1 MFLKNFLKS
10 QSVFNSLADE
20 NDLDALSRAIYVQ
33 EFPDASIIVQEG
45 KPGKELYLLVEGTI
59 KVTHYD
65 PLSGVLNIL
74 KHMKVGELFG
84 VLSLVDHLPSAASCV
99 AVGTVKVGILPRSG
113 YNLLAK
119 SSAPIA
125 LHFQLAV
132 ARQIGNDLR
141 HRNDTL
147 RGLIG

>member
-10 QSVFNSLADE
+10 ESVFGSLAE

-33 EFPDASIIVQEG
+33 EFPDAYTIVQEG
-45 KPGKELYLLVEGTI
+45 KQGKELYLLVEG
-59 KVTHYD
+59 KVNVTHYH
-65 PLSGVLNIL
+65 PLTGVLNVL
-74 KHMKVGELFG
+74 KVLEAGEVFG
-84 VLSLVDHLPSAASCV
+84 VLSLVDHLPSAATCV
-99 AVGTVKVGILPRSG
+99 AAGPVKVGILPRSA

-125 LHFQLAV
+125 LRFQLAV
-132 ARQIGNDLR
+132 ASQIANDLR

-147 RGLIG
+147 RSLIS

>member
-10 QSVFNSLADE
+10 QSIFSGLAE

-33 EFPDASIIVQEG
+33 EFPDAFTIVQEG
-45 KPGKELYLLVEGTI
+45 RQGKELYLLVEG
-59 KVTHYD
+59 KVRVTHYHT
-65 PLSGVLNIL
+65 LTGVLNVL
-74 KHMKVGELFG
+74 KELEVGEVFG
-84 VLSLVDHLPSAASCV
+84 VLSLVDHLPSAATCV
-99 AVGTVKVGILPRSG
+99 AAGPVKVGILPRSA

-125 LHFQLAV
+125 LRFQLAV
-132 ARQIGNDLR
+132 ARQIANDLR

-147 RGLIG
+147 RSLIG

>member
-1 MFLKNFLKS
+1 MLLKNFLKS
-10 QSVFNSLADE
+10 QSVFSGVAE
-20 NDLDALSRAIYVQ
+20 NDLDALSLAIYVQ

-45 KPGKELYLLVEGTI
+45 KQGKELYLLVEGKV
-59 KVTHYD
+59 KVTHYA
-65 PLSGVLNIL
+65 PLSGVLEVLNEL
-74 KHMKVGELFG
+74 KAGELFG

-99 AVGTVKVGILPRSG
+99 AVGAVKVGILPRTA

-125 LHFQLAV
+125 LNFQLAV
-132 ARQIGNDLR
+132 ARQIANDLR

-147 RGLIG
+147 RSLIG

>member
-1 MFLKNFLKS
+1 MLLKNFLKS
-10 QSVFNSLADE
+10 QSVFSSLAEEQDME
-20 NDLDALSRAIYVQ
+20 ALSRAIYVQ
-33 EFPDASIIVQEG
+33 EFPDASIIVREG
-45 KPGKELYLLVEGTI
+45 KQGKELYLLIEGKV

-65 PLSGVLNIL
+65 LLSGTPCVLKEL
-74 KHMKVGELFG
+74 KVGELFG
-84 VLSLVDHLPSAASCV
+84 VLSLMDHLPSAASCV
-99 AVGTVKVGILPRSG
+99 AVGTVKVGILPRVA

-125 LHFQLAV
+125 LNFQLAV
-132 ARQIGNDLR
+132 ARQIANDIR

>member
-1 MFLKNFLKS
+1 MLLKNFLKS
-10 QSVFNSLADE
+10 QSVFSGLAE
-20 NDLDALSRAIYVQ
+20 NDLDALSRAIYVR

-45 KPGKELYLLVEGTI
+45 KQGKELYLLVEGKV

-65 PLSGVLNIL
+65 PLSGVLGVL
-74 KHMKVGELFG
+74 KELKAGELFG

-99 AVGTVKVGILPRSG
+99 AVGAVKVGILPRTG

-125 LHFQLAV
+125 LNFQLAV
-132 ARQIGNDLR
+132 ARQIANDLR

>member
-10 QSVFNSLADE
+10 QSVFGGLAE

-33 EFPDASIIVQEG
+33 EFPDASTIVQEG
-45 KPGKELYLLVEGTI
+45 KQGKELYLLVEGKV
-59 KVTHYD
+59 KVTHYH
-65 PLSGVLNIL
+65 PLSGVLNVL
-74 KHMKVGELFG
+74 KELKAGELFG

-99 AVGTVKVGILPRSG
+99 AIGAVKVGILPRTA

-125 LHFQLAV
+125 LNFQLAV
-132 ARQIGNDLR
+132 ARQIANDLR

>member
-1 MFLKNFLKS
+1 MLLKNFLKS
-10 QSVFNSLADE
+10 QSVFSGVAE
-20 NDLDALSRAIYVQ
+20 NDLDALSLAIYVQ

-45 KPGKELYLLVEGTI
+45 KQGKELYLLVEGKV
-59 KVTHYD
+59 KVTHYA
-65 PLSGVLNIL
+65 PLSGVLEVLNEL
-74 KHMKVGELFG
+74 KAGELFG

-99 AVGTVKVGILPRSG
+99 AVGAVKVGILPRTA

-125 LHFQLAV
+125 LNFQLAV
-132 ARQIGNDLR
+132 AKQIANDLR

-147 RGLIG
+147 RSLIG

>member
-1 MFLKNFLKS
+1 MLLKNFLKS
-10 QSVFNSLADE
+10 QSVFSSVAE
-20 NDLDALSRAIYVQ
+20 NDLDALSLAIYVQ

-45 KPGKELYLLVEGTI
+45 KQGKELYLLVEGKV
-59 KVTHYD
+59 KVTHYA
-65 PLSGVLNIL
+65 PLSGVLEVLNEL
-74 KHMKVGELFG
+74 KAGELFG

-99 AVGTVKVGILPRSG
+99 AVGAVKVGILPRTA

-125 LHFQLAV
+125 LNFQLAV
-132 ARQIGNDLR
+132 AKQIANDLR

-147 RGLIG
+147 RSLIG

>member
-1 MFLKNFLKS
+1 MLLKNFLKS
-10 QSVFNSLADE
+10 QSVFSNLADE
-20 NDLDALSRAIYVQ
+20 QDLDALSRAIYVQ
-33 EFPDASIIVQEG
+33 EFPDASIIVKEG
-45 KPGKELYLLVEGTI
+45 KQGKELYLLIEGKV

-65 PLSGVLNIL
+65 PLSGTPCVLKEL
-74 KHMKVGELFG
+74 KVGELFS
-84 VLSLVDHLPSAASCV
+84 VLSLMDHLPSAASCV
-99 AVGTVKVGILPRSG
+99 AVGTVKVGILPRAA

-125 LHFQLAV
+125 LNFQLAV
-132 ARQIGNDLR
+132 ARQIANDIR